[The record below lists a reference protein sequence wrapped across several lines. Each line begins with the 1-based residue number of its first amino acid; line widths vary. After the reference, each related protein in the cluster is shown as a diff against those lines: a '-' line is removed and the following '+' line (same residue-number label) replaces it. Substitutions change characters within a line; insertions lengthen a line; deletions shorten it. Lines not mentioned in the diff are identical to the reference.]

1 MAKKIITDIITSEM
15 KGINGAN
22 RVTEKLIYGYDVFQ
36 EQNVELRYLYTED
49 GRTECAGY
57 TSKMG
62 HYSEEYLNQR
72 STIEKLK
79 KIPIYQ
85 SYPVQAL
92 MQYKAIRRCKRA
104 VDIYLEKN
112 EPADCIIFQDGFCAY
127 YYLRAMKGKKRQ
139 EKMLWITHADRE
151 PLEQFR
157 ISRPKLANT
166 GAEKNLAKIM
176 KLVYESMDKVV
187 TICKPAFEYVSAHYK
202 STVACIIN
210 GIEDISAD
218 AVPAV
223 KDPGKKKVVILGSVT
238 YRKGHDLLVKGLSL
252 LTQEERDQVELHV
265 VGKGDLLEPLKQ
277 EIQEYGY
284 ENCCVLHGELREV
297 SSVLAQM
304 DAMILPSRA
313 DTVPIAI
320 IEGLRSGLPVF
331 ATAVGEVPY
340 MIDECGVII
349 EASEEGV
356 AKTFRYVLQEEQEMA
371 RMTKRARE
379 QYENKFTL
387 NVMIGK
393 YAKEIRELF
402 DR

>member
-22 RVTEKLIYGYDVFQ
+22 RVTEKLIFGYDVFQ
-36 EQNVELRYLYTED
+36 GQDVDLRYLYTED
-49 GRTECAGY
+49 GCVDCATY

-62 HYSEEYLNQR
+62 QYTEEYLSQR

-79 KIPIYQ
+79 KIPIYT

-112 EPADCIIFQDGFCAY
+112 EPADCIIFQDAFCAY
-127 YYLRAMKGKKRQ
+127 YYLRATKGKNRK
-139 EKMLWITHADRE
+139 EKMLWITHADQD
-151 PLEQFR
+151 PMEQFR
-157 ISRPKLANT
+157 ISRPVLANT
-166 GAEKNLAKIM
+166 GAEKNVAKIM

-187 TICKPAFEYVSAHYK
+187 TICMPAFNYVSKHYK
-202 STVACIIN
+202 ANATCILNGVEDLPAEMPVA
-210 GIEDISAD
+210 A
-218 AVPAV
+218 
-223 KDPGKKKVVILGSVT
+223 KDPTKKKVVILGSVI
-238 YRKGHDLLVKGLSL
+238 YRKGHDLLVKGMSL
-252 LTQEERDQVELHV
+252 LTPEERDQVELHV
-265 VGKGDLLEPLKQ
+265 IGKGEYLKALQQ

-284 ENCCVLHGELREV
+284 EKCCVLHGELRDV
-297 SSVLAQM
+297 AGTLAQM

-320 IEGLRSGLPVF
+320 IEGLRSSLPVF
-331 ATAVGEVPY
+331 STAVGEIPN
-340 MIDECGVII
+340 MIDGCGVII
-349 EASEEGV
+349 EATEEGV
-356 AKTFRYVLQEEQEMA
+356 AQTFRYVLHEKEEMERMTQMA
-371 RMTKRARE
+371 RK

-393 YAKEIRELF
+393 YANEIRDLF
-402 DR
+402 D